1 MVQFWRH
8 ILQLT
13 ALLNLFTFIKWQF
26 AGRSAVVQIKN
37 TLHKTSF
44 SLTVTIIP
52 FYSKFFKLERSGLPK
67 VLIKGLL
74 SPNHN
79 QQIYNNIFRL
89 CSSLK
94 WKFINH
100 LVYRPDWK
108 FWAFEYENAICVQSK
123 WYVTICY
130 FFLENLLYISPPYMS
145 LIYEKLHV
153 LVNLW
158 VIKFT
163 KFGCWNK
170 FSSWSLIDTSKKYDF
185 ILDSLMSFSHYLLGH
200 VCALLSI
207 HVRQC
212 TQK

>member
-1 MVQFWRH
+1 MVFQKCPLKVCFHQTTINRST
-8 ILQLT
+8 ITFSDCVLV
-13 ALLNLFTFIKWQF
+13 LN
-26 AGRSAVVQIKN
+26 G
-37 TLHKTSF
+37 
-44 SLTVTIIP
+44 
-52 FYSKFFKLERSGLPK
+52 
-67 VLIKGLL
+67 
-74 SPNHN
+74 
-79 QQIYNNIFRL
+79 
-89 CSSLK
+89 SSL
-94 WKFINH
+94 IMRYTGQIEN
-100 LVYRPDWK
+100 

-185 ILDSLMSFSHYLLGH
+185 ILDSLMYFSHYLLGH